1 MSISL
6 SGGVSSAVASALQGI
21 NTSVANF
28 NQDAQA
34 IADSVAGGDIGDVAS
49 AMVDA
54 SQQNV
59 LAELNARVLAM
70 SEKTMGSLLDVLA

>member
-1 MSISL
+1 MSMSISG
-6 SGGVSSAVASALQGI
+6 SVSSAVSSALQGL

-34 IADSVAGGDIGDVAS
+34 IAGSVDGGDVTG
-49 AMVDA
+49 AMIDA

-59 LAELNARVLAM
+59 MAQMNAQVLAM
-70 SEKTMGSLLDVLA
+70 SEKTLGSLLDVLA

>member
-1 MSISL
+1 MSMSIAGSV
-6 SGGVSSAVASALQGI
+6 GSAVNSALQGI

-34 IADSVAGGDIGDVAS
+34 IAGSVDGGDVTG
-49 AMVDA
+49 AMVDL

-59 LAELNARVLAM
+59 LAEMNVRVLAL
-70 SEKTMGSLLDVLA
+70 SEKTLGSLLDVLA